1 MAESATSPTF
11 PSSQLPPVAALA
23 SSQAVRSALAD
34 YTQASSIPSSSVSSP
49 QLDHSSSSEKED
61 QEEKDDQSS
70 LEDGEIPTEP
80 AGTSSSAS
88 NNPITIFSS
97 QTEFNVKHPL
107 YSTWTLWFDNATKN
121 DKAKNWDDLIQQVMQ
136 VESVEEFWGLYHNIV
151 PPSLIH
157 VGSNYYLFK
166 EGIKRELFGINLSQK
181 VPPLLIS
188 ACSFVYIEPHL
199 RIAAWE
205 DPANAKGGSWSIQLS
220 RDRSRDMIDKWW
232 LYTMLAAIGETFETP
247 YTANG
252 KPPATMSFT
261 DEVTGVVISARKM
274 FFRISI
280 WTRSADSKELAQNI
294 GRHFKYGVLS
304 IPETFRFAP
313 SDGKSIQTDCEFR
326 SHTDSQLK
334 KKKPTFTV

>member
-11 PSSQLPPVAALA
+11 PSSQLPPAAALA
-23 SSQAVRSALAD
+23 SSQAVRSAIAD
-34 YTQASSIPSSSVSSP
+34 YSQAPSIPSSSVSSP
-49 QLDHSSSSEKED
+49 QLAHSSSSDKED
-61 QEEKDDQSS
+61 DQDDEEKDDQS
-70 LEDGEIPTEP
+70 LEEGEIPTEN
-80 AGTSSSAS
+80 AGATS

-107 YSTWTLWFDNATKN
+107 YSTWTLWFDNASKN
-121 DKAKNWDDLIQQVMQ
+121 DKAKNWDDLIQEVMQ

-166 EGIKRELFGINLSQK
+166 EGIK
-181 VPPLLIS
+181 P
-188 ACSFVYIEPHL
+188 
-199 RIAAWE
+199 AWE

-220 RDRSRDMIDKWW
+220 RDKTRDVVDKFW

-252 KPPATMSFT
+252 KPPAAMSFT
-261 DEVTGVVISARKM
+261 DEVTGVVISARKA

-280 WTRSADSKELAQNI
+280 WTRSAESKELAQNI
-294 GRHFKYGVLS
+294 GRHFKYGVLG
-304 IPETFRFAP
+304 IPENVKFP
-313 SDGKSIQTDCEFR
+313 PPDGRSIQTDCEFR

-334 KKKPTFTV
+334 KKKPTFTESNLLAVLI

>member
-166 EGIKRELFGINLSQK
+166 EGIK
-181 VPPLLIS
+181 P
-188 ACSFVYIEPHL
+188 
-199 RIAAWE
+199 AWE